1 MSQDY
6 NNPAFKKLLAKLQ
19 EESWQLELIISGFA
33 IFGLY
38 QAFEPVKLSMV
49 EAENGQ
55 HISKFIIYL
64 VGYAAISILLFN
76 LLLHVLLRGLWI
88 GALGLR
94 YISGDIDY
102 DSLNY
107 SPKFT
112 KYLKKKVGSFDRY
125 IARLEDYCSVIFAIS
140 FLLIFYVIAIVLTI
154 LAITLVANYVLDND
168 DLPGWISGGVG
179 IFLILFFV
187 FGMFFTMIDF
197 ITQGWLKKKKW
208 ISRIYFPVY
217 WVFSFI
223 TLSFLYRPLVYN
235 FLDNK
240 FGKRLSFV
248 LIPVYLIILTISSL
262 EYQQSNYIV
271 TDDTSSANHLN
282 KNHYEDLLKDSNDFM
297 DTATIQS
304 KVIEDPYLKLFMAYS
319 EGIENR
325 IFNTNESLRPE
336 EDQRGLGFGFTVTS
350 NNGNFFV
357 NSRKRDSLTSEYLKT
372 FNDIY
377 DIKIDSLYYEADFLI
392 TKNHKEQLGFETYV
406 DINDLQKGKH
416 TLKIIRDSKRKDTVV
431 KVSVV
436 SIPFWYFPN

>member
-1 MSQDY
+1 MNQNH
-6 NNPAFKKLLAKLQ
+6 NNPAFKKLLQKLQ

-38 QAFEPVKLSMV
+38 QAFEPVKISMV
-49 EAENGQ
+49 EAENGEQ
-55 HISKFIIYL
+55 ISKFIIYL

-102 DSLNY
+102 ESLNY

-112 KYLKKKVGSFDRY
+112 KYLKKNVGSFDRY

-168 DLPGWISGGVG
+168 DLPGWISKGIG

-336 EDQRGLGFGFTVTS
+336 EDERGLGFGFTVTS

>member
-208 ISRIYFPVY
+208 ISRIYFPIY
-217 WVFSFI
+217 WVFSFV